1 MIIDKLFA
9 LMAEKK
15 ASDIFITVGTPI
27 HIKIDGNTV
36 PINQQA
42 MDPTMI
48 HRMAYEMMTPEQV
61 ERFETTREMN
71 LSFGRRDMGNF
82 RINIFWQRNSIA
94 IVVRYIAG
102 DIPKLDNLGLPP
114 VLSDVIMEKRG
125 LVLVV
130 GATGSGKSTTI
141 ASMLDYRN
149 EHRSGHILTI
159 EDPIEYLFKHKMSIV
174 NQREIGSDTV
184 DWHNAL
190 RNAMRQ
196 APDCILIGE
205 IRDCE
210 TMQAAISYAQ
220 TGHLCLATLH
230 ANNAYHALNRIVNFF
245 PLENRQLLYLDLAV
259 ALRCIVSQRL
269 VRKPNGTRLP
279 AVEVLMNTRHIAEL
293 IERGELNGIKEAMEQ
308 SLAPGSQTFE
318 QALFRLHAEK
328 TITLEEALSNADS
341 PSNLNWLINNAQIQA
356 ADAQPVA
363 NKSTQVMDFK
373 ATNTDGAS
381 FHEFTLN
388 ADNN

>member
-27 HIKIDGNTV
+27 HIKIDGNTL

-48 HRMAYEMMTPEQV
+48 HRMAYEMMTPEQID
-61 ERFETTREMN
+61 RFEKLKEMN

-94 IVVRYIAG
+94 IVVRYILG
-102 DIPKLDNLGLPP
+102 EIPRLETLGLPP
-114 VLSDVIMEKRG
+114 VLSEVIMEKRG

-141 ASMLDYRN
+141 ASMLDHRN
-149 EHRSGHILTI
+149 ENRSGHILTI

-174 NQREIGSDTV
+174 NQREIGADTL
-184 DWHNAL
+184 DWQNAL
-190 RNAMRQ
+190 RSAMRQ

-205 IRDCE
+205 IRDRE
-210 TMQAAISYAQ
+210 TMGAALAYAQ

-230 ANNAYHALNRIVNFF
+230 ANNAYHALNRIFSFF
-245 PLENRQLLYLDLAV
+245 PMDGRALLSLDLA
-259 ALRCIVSQRL
+259 ATLKCIASQRL
-269 VRKPNGTRLP
+269 IKRPDGGRIPT
-279 AVEVLMNTRHIAEL
+279 VEILLNTRQVGEL
-293 IERGELNGIKEAMEQ
+293 IERGEISAIREAMEQ
-308 SLAPGSQTFE
+308 SLAQGSRTFE
-318 QALFRLHAEK
+318 QDLFRLFK
-328 TITLEEALSNADS
+328 DKVITLEEALANADS
-341 PSNLNWLINNAQIQA
+341 PTNLSWLINNAQFG
-356 ADAQPVA
+356 
-363 NKSTQVMDFK
+363 NGGNEKSSRPPSTIDFEQ
-373 ATNTDGAS
+373 TEPDGAS
-381 FHEFTLN
+381 FREFTLEL
-388 ADNN
+388 DDD

>member
-71 LSFGRRDMGNF
+71 LSFGRRDLGNF

-125 LVLVV
+125 LVLV
-130 GATGSGKSTTI
+130 
-141 ASMLDYRN
+141 
-149 EHRSGHILTI
+149 
-159 EDPIEYLFKHKMSIV
+159 DPPF
-174 NQREIGSDTV
+174 EIGGEFDRLV
-184 DWHNAL
+184 GGLAKAWRRFPGGIYCLWYPLKNGAPQFL
-190 RNAMRQ
+190 RRNADR
-196 APDCILIGE
+196 
-205 IRDCE
+205 IR
-210 TMQAAISYAQ
+210 A
-220 TGHLCLATLH
+220 HLPNNRVAGRLKTLA
-230 ANNAYHALNRIVNFF
+230 
-245 PLENRQLLYLDLAV
+245 
-259 ALRCIVSQRL
+259 
-269 VRKPNGTRLP
+269 
-279 AVEVLMNTRHIAEL
+279 
-293 IERGELNGIKEAMEQ
+293 
-308 SLAPGSQTFE
+308 
-318 QALFRLHAEK
+318 
-328 TITLEEALSNADS
+328 
-341 PSNLNWLINNAQIQA
+341 
-356 ADAQPVA
+356 
-363 NKSTQVMDFK
+363 
-373 ATNTDGAS
+373 
-381 FHEFTLN
+381 
-388 ADNN
+388 